1 MDMKTTAIHR
11 ALVSVSRKDH
21 LVDFARFLAGR
32 GVEILS
38 TGGTAKLLRDQGVA
52 VKDVSEYTGSPE
64 VMEGRVKTLH
74 PRVHGGIL
82 ARRSEASHLSDLER
96 LGGAPIDLVVV
107 NLYPFESVVANPGA
121 AIPEAVENIDIGGP
135 SMVRSAS
142 KNFESV
148 TVVVDP
154 ADYAGI
160 MAEVEKEG
168 GVTGGT
174 RRRLAAKAFQRTAQY
189 DGAIA
194 RYLSNVMVDGSDLVK
209 EEGTFPEFLPLFFHK
224 AQDLRYGENPQQEA
238 AFYRDGDRFL
248 GALKQ
253 LQGKELSFNNILDL
267 QGAWG
272 LACEMPRHGCAI
284 IKHTNP
290 CGAGVGRDAAEAVRR
305 ALLTDPLSAYGG
317 IVAFNT
323 PCDGE
328 AAQALADIF
337 LEIVVAPAFD
347 AKALEI
353 FGRKKNLRV
362 IELKDQDPY
371 PGWDYKRV
379 WGGMLA
385 QTQDF
390 PGLPEERKV
399 VTKRKPGKEEM
410 EALELAW
417 VVCKHVKSNAII
429 LCDASGTVGVG
440 AGQMSRVDSTKLAR
454 MKAYKDTKGTAAASD
469 AFFPFPD
476 SVEQLA
482 EAGVTAVIQ
491 PGGSI
496 RDAEVIAAAD
506 RLGLAMVFSG
516 ARHFKHG

>member
-1 MDMKTTAIHR
+1 MKTTTIKR

-21 LVDFARFLAGR
+21 LPELAKFLAAR

-38 TGGTAKLLRDQGVA
+38 TGGTAKLLRENGVA
-52 VKDVSEYTGSPE
+52 VKDVSEYTQSPE

-74 PRVHGGIL
+74 PRVHGGLL
-82 ARRSEASHLSDLER
+82 ARRDEASHMADLER

-107 NLYPFESVVANPGA
+107 NLYPFETVVAKPGTVIA
-121 AIPEAVENIDIGGP
+121 EAVENIDIGGP

-154 ADYAGI
+154 TDYADLMKEI
-160 MAEVEKEG
+160 EREG
-168 GVTGGT
+168 GVTGAT
-174 RRRLAAKAFQRTAQY
+174 RTRLAAKAFQRTAQY

-194 RYLSNVMVDGSDLVK
+194 KYLSAVKVDGGDLVK
-209 EEGTFPEFLPLFFHK
+209 EEATFPEFLPLVFHK

-238 AFYRDGDRFL
+238 AFYRDGDRYL

-253 LQGKELSFNNILDL
+253 IQGKELSFNNILDL
-267 QGAWG
+267 QGAWA
-272 LACEMPRHGCAI
+272 LACEMPRSGCAI

-290 CGAGVGRDAAEAVRR
+290 CGAAVGASAEAAVKR
-305 ALLTDPLSAYGG
+305 ALLTDPTSAFGG
-317 IVAFNT
+317 IVAFNA
-323 PCDGE
+323 PCDGA
-328 AAQALADIF
+328 AAQVLADIF
-337 LEIVVAPAFD
+337 LEIVVAPSFD

-362 IELKDQDPY
+362 IELKDQDAY
-371 PGWDYKRV
+371 PGWDFKRV
-379 WGGMLA
+379 WGGLLV
-385 QTQDF
+385 QTQDL

-399 VTKRKPGKEEM
+399 VTKRKPTKDEM
-410 EALELAW
+410 AALELAW
-417 VVCKHVKSNAII
+417 VVCKHVKSNAIV
-429 LCDASGTVGVG
+429 LCDAEGTVGIG

-454 MKAYKDTKGTAAASD
+454 MKAYRDTQGTVAASD

-476 SVEQLA
+476 GVEQLA

-496 RDAEVIAAAD
+496 RDPEVIEAAD
-506 RLGLAMVFSG
+506 KLKLAMVFSG

>member
-1 MDMKTTAIHR
+1 MKTIPIRR

-21 LVDFARFLAGR
+21 LPELAKFLAAR

-38 TGGTAKLLRDQGVA
+38 TGGTAKLLREQGVP
-52 VKDVSEYTGSPE
+52 VKDVSEYTQSPE

-82 ARRSEASHLSDLER
+82 ARRGEPSHMEDLAR

-107 NLYPFESVVANPGA
+107 NLYPFETVVANPGT

-148 TVVVDP
+148 TVVVDT
-154 ADYAGI
+154 ADYAGL
-160 MAEVEKEG
+160 MVEMEREG
-168 GVTGGT
+168 GVTGAT
-174 RRRLAAKAFQRTAQY
+174 RLRLAAKAFQRTAQY

-194 RYLSNVMVDGSDLVK
+194 KYLSDVKVDGGDLVRDG
-209 EEGTFPEFLPLFFHK
+209 GTFPEFLPLFFHR

-253 LQGKELSFNNILDL
+253 YQGKELSFNNLLDL
-267 QGAWG
+267 QGSWA
-272 LACEMPRHGCAI
+272 LACELPRHGCAV

-290 CGAGVGRDAAEAVRR
+290 CGAGVGKDAAGAVRR
-305 ALLTDPLSAYGG
+305 ALLTDPLSAFGG

-323 PCDGE
+323 PCDGA
-328 AAQALADIF
+328 AAQVLADIF

-347 AKALEI
+347 PKALEI

-362 IELKDQDPY
+362 IELKDQDAF

-379 WGGMLA
+379 AGGLLV
-385 QTQDF
+385 QTQDLR
-390 PGLPEERKV
+390 GLPEERKV
-399 VTKRKPGKEEM
+399 VTKRKPSKDEM
-410 EALELAW
+410 AALELAW
-417 VVCKHVKSNAII
+417 IVCKHVKSNAIV
-429 LCDASGTVGVG
+429 LCDADGTVGIG

-454 MKAYKDTKGTAAASD
+454 MKAYKETKGTVAASD
-469 AFFPFPD
+469 AFFPFAD
-476 SVEQLA
+476 GVEQLA
-482 EAGVTAVIQ
+482 EAGVSAVIQ

-496 RDAEVIAAAD
+496 RDPEVIEAAD
-506 RLGLAMVFSG
+506 KLKIAMVFSG